1 MCFESEWG
9 DSWSFNRQHPK
20 MNCVCWLYEDKCNS
34 RKMSKIINMWKNPF
48 LARKIRFLA
57 SSLCK
62 LSQLG
67 HGVVLLVLPGPHACT
82 SLHNFI
88 MYAICRRP
96 HSCRQDRKKHTNLDA
111 RCVWLWL
118 VMNTLAIKPYPSR
131 PLGVSALICCYGCRD
146 VFSERTRGWL
156 LGVSDVAD
164 WCKVHSH

>member
-96 HSCRQDRKKHTNLDA
+96 HSCRQDRKKTHKSWCKMCLVMTGYEYTRYKTLSIA
-111 RCVWLWL
+111 PSWGFCSYLLLWL
-118 VMNTLAIKPYPSR
+118 QRCFQWKDS
-131 PLGVSALICCYGCRD
+131 D
-146 VFSERTRGWL
+146 WL